1 MATLELTDVKSEKQL
16 TARTRDLNLF
26 GCFAESTE
34 TFPSDTS
41 VRLRIQRAGLIASVL
56 GKVIYARPGSGM
68 GIQFVTIEPS
78 SLPVLEDWLADLR
91 R

>member
-34 TFPSDTS
+34 TFPADTS

-78 SLPVLEDWLADLR
+78 SLPVLEDWLTDLR